1 MFEEEEFRDK
11 DVPGPASKGCV
22 ALCHLLPHIGIACRA
37 WTRLYMVGAAEFSSV
52 LAELGMSQ
60 HCDRERM
67 FEDIG
72 KSARR

>member
-1 MFEEEEFRDK
+1 M
-11 DVPGPASKGCV
+11 
-22 ALCHLLPHIGIACRA
+22 ALATAHFDGMAFDF
-37 WTRLYMVGAAEFSSV
+37 MVGAAEFSSV